1 MSVAV
6 IAELAPEQPKR
17 AVKSRSK
24 PETVVV
30 LLFTL
35 LIAVLAVGGAASILR
50 LLYPVLGTLVAVFL
64 YFRSKP
70 QYVSFV
76 VWIWFLSAFVR
87 RMADFHGGFQETSLI
102 LLTPYLVTA
111 VSGLLLVRNPRGLIY
126 RRNRP
131 ILLALAAIVY
141 GFCVGLT
148 KYSVVQ
154 MIPALLN
161 WMVPLCLAYFLSESW
176 SEYDEIKA
184 TLQKSYVYAAL
195 IMGVYAVYQ
204 FFIFP
209 PWDRIW
215 LENMRTV
222 TFGKPEP
229 MQVRDFST
237 MNAPVVFAL
246 CMTSVLLVVL
256 SSRSKLRYFSIV
268 AGLIGL
274 ILSLN
279 RSSWLGFFAGLAFIV
294 FRLSNRDRVR
304 IISTLIIFV
313 GVAAAGATLPG
324 ISEIVGER
332 FQSFSSPG
340 DDVSYQAR
348 NEGYGRALATLS
360 REPFGEGVGSPDLDH
375 PTSENDDAIGPH
387 DSTLLELLYSVGWFG
402 TVCYLSA
409 VGIITYRSLASP
421 LRSKFEISA
430 GAVHVAFLAQSMLN
444 IILSGP
450 IGVFFWILAGMV
462 LANSELRW
470 QTSNL
475 SPSSSSLDLA

>member
-1 MSVAV
+1 MSTATL
-6 IAELAPEQPKR
+6 AQLAPEQSKR
-17 AVKSRSK
+17 AVTSKTK

-35 LIAVLAVGGAASILR
+35 LVAVLAVGGAAGPLR
-50 LLYPVLGTLVAVFL
+50 LLYPVLGTFVAVFL
-64 YFRSKP
+64 YFKSKP

-76 VWIWFLSAFVR
+76 IWIWFLSAFVR

-111 VSGLLLVRNPRGLIY
+111 VSGLLLVRSPRGLIHK
-126 RRNRP
+126 RNRP
-131 ILLALAAIVY
+131 ILLALVAIAY

-154 MIPALLN
+154 MMPALLN
-161 WMVPLCLAYFLSESW
+161 WIVPLCLAYFLSESW
-176 SEYDEIKA
+176 SEYGVIKE
-184 TLQKSYVYAAL
+184 TIQKSFVYAAL
-195 IMGVYAVYQ
+195 ILGIYAVYQ

-215 LENMRTV
+215 LENMRTT
-222 TFGKPEP
+222 TFGSPEP

-256 SSRSKLRYFSIV
+256 SSKSKLRYFSIL

-279 RSSWLGFFAGLAFIV
+279 RSSWLGFFAGIVFII
-294 FRLSNRDRVR
+294 FRLSNRER
-304 IISTLIIFV
+304 IRIFSALIIFV
-313 GVAAAGATLPG
+313 GVAAMGATLPG
-324 ISEIVGER
+324 ISDIVGER

-340 DDVSYQAR
+340 QDVSYQAR
-348 NEGYGRALATLS
+348 SEGYVRALATLS
-360 REPFGEGVGSPDLDH
+360 REPFGEGVGSPDIDH

-387 DSTLLELLYSVGWFG
+387 DSTFLELLYSVGWFG
-402 TVCYLSA
+402 TICYLGA
-409 VGIITYRSLASP
+409 VCILVFHALAGP
-421 LRSKFEISA
+421 LNSKFEISA
-430 GAVHVAFLAQSMLN
+430 GAVHIAFVTQSMLN
-444 IILSGP
+444 IILNGP
-450 IGVFFWILAGMV
+450 IGVFFWIIGGMV
-462 LANSELRW
+462 LASGELSR
-470 QTSNL
+470 QTPEL
-475 SPSSSSLDLA
+475 SSSPISLDLT